1 MRLMRPEEIRSLRIK
16 LGLTQEQLA
25 ELAGVTQAYIAK
37 IEAGIADPK
46 VSTLERILTA
56 LEGAKAQKRIT
67 AGQIMNAP
75 IISVKPNDK
84 VEKAIRLMES
94 YDISQL
100 PVLEG
105 STQIGSIAE
114 ATILRKIAEGV
125 DMFKLVRSNVEEIME
140 DPFPTVGKDTDVDTV
155 CHLLE
160 HNPAVLIVDRNRAIG
175 IVTKADVL
183 KLVNEFKR
191 AK

>member
-1 MRLMRPEEIRSLRIK
+1 MKPMEIRNLRIK
-16 LGLTQEQLA
+16 LGLTQAQLA

-46 VSTLERILTA
+46 VSTLEKILTA
-56 LEGAKAQKRIT
+56 LEGAKTQRRIT
-67 AGQIMNAP
+67 ASQIMNAP
-75 IISVKPNDK
+75 IISVKPNDR

-100 PVLEG
+100 PVLDG
-105 STQIGSIAE
+105 ATQVGSISE
-114 ATILRKIAEGV
+114 ATILRKIAEGG
-125 DMFKLVRSNVEEIME
+125 DMLELVRSNVEEIME
-140 DPFPTVGKDTDVDTV
+140 NPFPMVGKDTDVDTI

-160 HNPAVLIVDRNRAIG
+160 HNPAILIVDRNKAIG

>member
-1 MRLMRPEEIRSLRIK
+1 MRPTEIRNLRIK
-16 LGLTQEQLA
+16 LGLTQAQLA

-56 LEGAKAQKRIT
+56 LEGAKAKRRIT
-67 AGQIMNAP
+67 ASQIMNAP

-94 YDISQL
+94 HDISQL

-105 STQIGSIAE
+105 STQIGSISE
-114 ATILRKIAEGV
+114 ATILRKIAEGE
-125 DMFKLVRSNVEEIME
+125 DMSKLVRSDVEEIME
-140 DPFPTVGKDTDVDTV
+140 DPFPTVGRDADVDTIY
-155 CHLLE
+155 HLLE
-160 HNPAVLIVDRNRAIG
+160 HNPAVLIVDRNKAIG

-191 AK
+191 IK